1 MKHLILISVP
11 TEGEISLFKKKEIGL
26 ALNEF
31 RGKNC
36 IVTIERKYNQRSN
49 NQNRF
54 FHGVVIPIIQQG
66 LIDAGWNEAKS
77 EAWTKEFVK
86 DRVLKKEFYNEKT
99 GEVTIIPG
107 KTSELTT
114 VEFNDM
120 IAEIQMWA
128 AEYLGIEIPDPET
141 QTEINYK

>member
-11 TEGEISLFKKKEIGL
+11 LEGEISLFKKKEIGL

-77 EAWTKEFVK
+77 FEWTKDFIKMNCLVK
-86 DRVLKKEFYNEKT
+86 EYVNENT
-99 GEVTIIPG
+99 GEVKKSIG
-107 KTSELTT
+107 KTSELSTS
-114 VEFNDM
+114 EFMNL
-120 IAEIQMWA
+120 ISEIQQWA
-128 AEYLGIEIPDPET
+128 SEYLNVYVPEPNEQIEIF
-141 QTEINYK
+141 